1 MTPAATSQQP
11 APTANPEPMT
21 NPQLA
26 AYNPDADHAPPN
38 PV

>member
-1 MTPAATSQQP
+1 MMPAATSQQP

-26 AYNPDADHAPPN
+26 ADPSADHAPPN
-38 PV
+38 PNR